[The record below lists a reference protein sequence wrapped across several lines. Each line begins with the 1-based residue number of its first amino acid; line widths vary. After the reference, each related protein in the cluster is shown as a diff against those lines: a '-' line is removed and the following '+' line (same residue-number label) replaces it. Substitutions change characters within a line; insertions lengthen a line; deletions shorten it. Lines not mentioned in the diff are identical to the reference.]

1 MNLMERKKNINDRV
15 ANLEQRIRERYDM
28 AFQLSGKDC
37 FKTGNDEFIILT
49 GLSWANAVVVEYA
62 ESEQEARKNIF
73 EDGDLFYMEELDEN
87 EMFDAII
94 KEIEDIVD

>member
-15 ANLEQRIRERYDM
+15 ANLEQRIREHYNI

-37 FKTGNDEFIILT
+37 FTTGNDEFFMLT

-62 ESEQEARKNIF
+62 ESEQEAKKNIF
-73 EDGDLFYMEELDEN
+73 EDGDLFYVEELDEN

-94 KEIEDIVD
+94 KEIGDTVD